1 MNGFAGTGHL
11 IRLAL
16 RRDRVRLPVWLL
28 AIAGITYVSG
38 AAVAGL
44 YTTQAQIDSYAAL
57 VESSAVTV
65 AFSGPAVGLDTVAGI
80 VIYEVSFSAIVGVA
94 LMAVLTTTRHTR
106 GEEESGRSELVR
118 ATEVGRHAGAAA
130 ALVTTAMA
138 CALLGLLLWIAL
150 LPTALTSLAAVL
162 FGAGI
167 ALLGLVYATVAVCLA
182 QLFVRSRSAT
192 AAGVL
197 TFAVGYCLRAAGD
210 VRDDW
215 LVWLSPVGWIQAVH
229 VPTENLWWPLV
240 IPLVAS
246 ALLLG
251 LAVALAERRDFGGGL
266 LPSLPGR
273 ATAPATLT
281 GTIGLGWR
289 VQRGAVLGWSVAL
302 LLMAMLTGGLAE
314 SMQDMVESNPALA
327 DMLELTSGGSIIDSY
342 IATMVLILGLSVGG
356 FAVWSAAHPRAAEDA
371 GQLELVLSG
380 PLGRVRS
387 MTDHLVVTVA
397 ATTVVLASS
406 ALGLGVAQVLVTG
419 ELGEGARAF
428 GSQMA
433 YLPAVLTLVGVVALF
448 AGWLPR
454 WSWVGY
460 LVLAFSFV
468 IGWLGGLLDPP
479 QWMVDLSAFSHTP
492 RVPIESAWGWELPV
506 LVAAG
511 LALMAAGVAGF
522 RRRDVGVG
530 VG

>member
-1 MNGFAGTGHL
+1 MTGFAGTGQL
-11 IRLAL
+11 VRLAL
-16 RRDRVRLPVWLL
+16 RRDRIRLPVWLL
-28 AIAGITYVSG
+28 GIAGITYVSG

-44 YTTQAQIDSYAAL
+44 YTNQAQIDGYAAL
-57 VESSAVTV
+57 VETSPITV
-65 AFSGPAVGLDTVAGI
+65 AFAGPPIGLDTIAGI
-80 VIYEVSFSAIVGVA
+80 VIYEVSFTAIVGVA

-106 GEEESGRSELVR
+106 AEEESGRSELVR

-138 CALLGLLLWIAL
+138 CALLGLLLWLAL
-150 LPTALTSLAAVL
+150 LPTALTAQSAAL

-167 ALLGLVYATVAVCLA
+167 AVLGLVYAGVALCLA
-182 QLFVRSRSAT
+182 QLFVHSRTAT
-192 AAGVL
+192 SAGVL
-197 TFAVGYCLRAAGD
+197 AFAVGYCLRAAGD
-210 VRDDW
+210 VREDW

-229 VPTENLWWPLV
+229 VPTENLWWPLLL
-240 IPLVAS
+240 PLVAS

-273 ATAPATLT
+273 ATAPPTLP
-281 GTIGLGWR
+281 GTLGLGWR

-302 LLMAMLTGGLAE
+302 LLMAMLTGGLAQ

-327 DMLELTSGGSIIDSY
+327 DMLELASGGSIIDSY
-342 IATMVLILGLSVGG
+342 IATMVLILGLTVGG
-356 FAVWSAAHPRAAEDA
+356 FAIWSTSHPGASEDQ

-387 MTDHLVVTVA
+387 MTENLLVTVA
-397 ATTVVLASS
+397 TTTAVLAAS
-406 ALGLGVAQVLVTG
+406 ALGLGIAQALVTG
-419 ELGEGARAF
+419 ELSEGARAF

-433 YLPAVLTLVGVVALF
+433 YLPAILTLVGVVALF

-454 WSWVGY
+454 WSWAGY
-460 LVLAFSFV
+460 LVLSFYFV

-479 QWMVDLSAFSHTP
+479 QWMVELSAFSHTP
-492 RVPIESAWGWELPV
+492 RVPIESAWGWELPILT
-506 LVAAG
+506 LVA
-511 LALMAAGVAGF
+511 LALMGLGVAGF
-522 RRRDVGVG
+522 RRRDLGAG
-530 VG
+530 